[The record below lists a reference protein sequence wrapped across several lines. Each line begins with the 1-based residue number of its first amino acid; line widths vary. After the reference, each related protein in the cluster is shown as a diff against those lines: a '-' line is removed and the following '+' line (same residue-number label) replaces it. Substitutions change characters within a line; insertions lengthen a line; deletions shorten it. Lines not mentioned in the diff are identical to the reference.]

1 MKPWAITAALGLVA
15 LLVVVA
21 RRESPPAAT
30 EGPRLPV
37 LLVHGSGLD
46 SSSWDAL
53 VAHLR
58 VAGWPAEYLRAV
70 DLTPNDGA
78 NIPAAEDQLRPAALG
93 LLAAAGD
100 KARREG
106 WSPPGKLAIVAHSMG
121 AVSGRWLA
129 TRLMP
134 ERIAVFVALAGA
146 NHGTEALC
154 GLRGAGNEELCPA
167 PESRATSV
175 LAELNGT
182 KAAPRDETP
191 FGPAPD
197 PPSVPGQ
204 RPTAAACIAW
214 YTVFID
220 PDEWIV
226 PASSARLAGA
236 GGGLLDAL
244 PPGLERTGEGEYR
257 LLDRVRHDDVASAA
271 AVARLV
277 ASMLAGPTGCPP
289 I

>member
-1 MKPWAITAALGLVA
+1 MKPWAITGALGLVA

-21 RRESPPAAT
+21 TRESPPAVV
-30 EGPRLPV
+30 ERPGLPV
-37 LLVHGSGLD
+37 LFIHGSGLD

-53 VAHLR
+53 TAHLR
-58 VAGWPAEYLRAV
+58 AAGWPAEYLRAV
-70 DLTPNDGA
+70 DLQPNDGA
-78 NIPAAEDQLRPAALG
+78 NIPAAGDQLRPAALG

-100 KARREG
+100 KARMEG
-106 WSPPGKLAIVAHSMG
+106 WNPPDKLAIVAHSMG

-167 PESRATSV
+167 SASRAPSV

-182 KAAPRDETP
+182 KTAPRDETP

-197 PPSVPGQ
+197 PPSVPSQ
-204 RPTAAACIAW
+204 RPAATVCIAW
-214 YTVFID
+214 YTIYID

-226 PASSARLAGA
+226 PANSARLSGA
-236 GGGLLDAL
+236 GGAESLAV
-244 PPGLERTGEGEYR
+244 PPGMERVASGEFR
-257 LLDRVRHDDVASAA
+257 LRTEVRHDDVPAAPPAA
-271 AVARLV
+271 ALV
-277 ASMLAGPTGCPP
+277 ESMLTSPTGCPP